1 MCEPGS
7 AIHIECMSALEAV
20 EELSRLNLDNAR
32 IASNTSEPTI
42 GRGQRVG
49 GRRGHGGRQSSDGT
63 IPRYIL
69 ISYRSLYS

>member
-7 AIHIECMSALEAV
+7 TIHTECMSALEAV

-32 IASNTSEPTI
+32 VASNMSEPAAR
-42 GRGQRVG
+42 RGQLVG
-49 GRRGHGGRQSSDGT
+49 GRRGHRGRHSGDGT

-69 ISYRSLYS
+69 ISYRSFYS